1 MPLIGTRGAASSRG
15 FGQFG
20 NVESAPFIVMV
31 QAGSGLFGAKLFEDG
46 SLLVGVYNG
55 GGISQWTVL
64 ATGTH
69 SPGTTRQINTFSDFY
84 TSQSSPTS
92 AAGTLAYNEAFA
104 RVDRQNNTLA
114 AKVVQ
119 NGFAWGGSP
128 GASTAYVEST
138 GDTFLANGLYA
149 TSGSTA
155 TTPHIVKI
163 NSAGSIVANRNMSI
177 DPAYNSTEY
186 VYACSA
192 DTSNVYVVTSEGI
205 WRLPASLG
213 GATLYIPTGYSGA
226 GMVSNIAI
234 DNSGDIYFM
243 SSDATN
249 NGTTLFKYSAGFGAK
264 LFSVCLSGVYLN
276 GSYNASVG
284 IDPTTQEPYWL
295 IGTGS
300 STAKIIKT
308 SASLVPQFARDI
320 SLSGGL
326 FGAGNWKD
334 VQVVGNLIAFR
345 NQYAQMAFVF
355 PKNGAKTGT
364 YSVGGAT
371 VSYSSVSLPSYS
383 SVGAAWATNAAYSTT
398 RSFTIT
404 NASIT
409 TGTAFTVASL
419 NL

>member
-1 MPLIGTRGAASSRG
+1 MPLIGTRSAASSRG

-20 NVESAPFIVMV
+20 GVSNAPFIVMV
-31 QAGSGLFGAKLFEDG
+31 QSGSGLFSAQLFEDG
-46 SLLVGVYNG
+46 SLLVGIYNG
-55 GGISQWTVL
+55 AGNSQWTVL

-69 SPGTTRQINTFSDFY
+69 SPGTTRQINAFSDFY

-104 RVDRQNNTLA
+104 RVDKQNTTLV
-114 AKVVQ
+114 AKSVQ

-149 TSGSTA
+149 TSGSTG

-163 NSAGSIVANRNMSI
+163 NSAGSIVANINMSI
-177 DPAYNSTEY
+177 DPAFNSTEY
-186 VYACSA
+186 VYTCAA
-192 DTSNVYVVTSEGI
+192 DTSYAYVTTSEGI
-205 WRLPASLG
+205 SRLPASLAN
-213 GATLYIPTGYSGA
+213 ATLYIPTGFSGA
-226 GMVSNIAI
+226 GAVSNIAI
-234 DNSGDIYFM
+234 DNSGNIYFM

-249 NGTTLFKYSAGFGAK
+249 NGTTLFKYSSGFGTK
-264 LFSVCLSGVYLN
+264 LFSVCLSGLYLN

-300 STAKIIKT
+300 SVARVIKT
-308 SASLVPQFARDI
+308 STSLVPQFARDI
-320 SLSGGL
+320 SLSGSL
-326 FGAGNWKD
+326 SGAGNWKD
-334 VQVVGNLIAFR
+334 MQVVGNLMVFR
-345 NQYAQMAFVF
+345 NQYALMAFAL
-355 PKNGAKTGT
+355 PKNGDKTGT

-371 VSYSSVSLPSYS
+371 VTYSSVSLPSYS
-383 SVGAAWATNAAYSTT
+383 SVGSAWAGGSRYSTA

-409 TGTAFTVASL
+409 TGAAFTVSSL